1 MQAFLKRLFRFSLI
15 GLVPTL
21 IAGSIYIYF
30 DPFKVL
36 RDYDTFMVAD
46 TNGMVNLNRDFV
58 STTLFNSNNKKYN
71 YNSFIFGNSRSLF
84 YLVADWKPHL
94 NENASCFHYDAS
106 GESLWAINKKI
117 EYIDKQGNMIENVLL
132 ILDYPTLIQDV
143 GREGHLSVIS
153 PALVNNSNLIE
164 FHRTFF
170 LAFLTP
176 KFLYAYLDF
185 KFSGKI
191 KPYMKKGALLDDS
204 PRNHDVSTN
213 ELRFDYYENLIV
225 KGEYYT
231 PKRMKP
237 FYDRDTLVQQFSPA
251 CILENQK
258 SILSN
263 IKSIVNKHN
272 TNLKVIISP
281 LYDQKK
287 LNNEDI
293 KFLNQVFGEKN
304 VFDFS
309 GISKTTNDYRNYYE
323 NSHYRP
329 HVTREMLKTVY
340 AQ

>member
-15 GLVPTL
+15 GLIPTV
-21 IAGSIYIYF
+21 IASSIYIYF

-36 RDYDTFMVAD
+36 RNYDAFVVSD
-46 TNGMVNLNRDFV
+46 TKGMVNLNRDFV
-58 STTLFNSNNKKYN
+58 STTIFNNNNKKMK

-94 NENASCFHYDAS
+94 NENAKCFHYDAS

-117 EYIDKQGNMIENVLL
+117 EYIDKQGNKIDNILL
-132 ILDYPTLIQDV
+132 ILDYPTLIQDK
-143 GREGHLSVIS
+143 GRDGHLSVIS
-153 PALVNNSNLIE
+153 PDLVNNSNFFE

-185 KFSGKI
+185 KIAGKI

-204 PRNHDVSTN
+204 PRNHDFITN
-213 ELRFDYYENLIV
+213 ELRFDYFDTLIA
-225 KGEYYT
+225 KGKYYT
-231 PKRMKP
+231 PKRLEP
-237 FYDRDTLVQQFSPA
+237 FYKRDTLVQKYSPL

-258 SILSN
+258 AMLSN
-263 IKSIVNKHN
+263 IKSIANKHH
-272 TNLKVIISP
+272 TQLKVVISP

-287 LNNEDI
+287 LNTDDL
-293 KFLNQVFGEKN
+293 KFLQQVFGNSN

-309 GISKTTNDYRNYYE
+309 GINSITNDYRNYYE

-329 HVTREMLKTVY
+329 SVTKEILKVVY
-340 AQ
+340 AK